1 MWRRGEGQ
9 VRGGGLCRAVGQG
22 RKALWPKLHCSRFL
36 LEAGRNDIN
45 QLALNAIV
53 LEIFESSRAW
63 GSVGGRS
70 ERVEESHV
78 RELTAEPVLEVKI
91 MVAFLGPQLPLPR
104 GTDR

>member
-78 RELTAEPVLEVKI
+78 RELTAEPVLE
-91 MVAFLGPQLPLPR
+91 LR
-104 GTDR
+104 SW